1 MCPEGAGFIKS
12 NLLGLKLKVGYL
24 SKFSI
29 FKAFTAGELD
39 DVVRVCNTFSVTKDK
54 ITFNLC
60 NL

>member
-29 FKAFTAGELD
+29 FTAFTAGGTLM
-39 DVVRVCNTFSVTKDK
+39 
-54 ITFNLC
+54 I
-60 NL
+60 